1 MVTFNGIVGFTYHL
15 GKSGR
20 YALAL
25 GYRYMDMDIE
35 EVEDGVRLKTDL
47 TMSGAYAGF
56 AIQW

>member
-1 MVTFNGIVGFTYHL
+1 M
-15 GKSGR
+15 
-20 YALAL
+20 AL